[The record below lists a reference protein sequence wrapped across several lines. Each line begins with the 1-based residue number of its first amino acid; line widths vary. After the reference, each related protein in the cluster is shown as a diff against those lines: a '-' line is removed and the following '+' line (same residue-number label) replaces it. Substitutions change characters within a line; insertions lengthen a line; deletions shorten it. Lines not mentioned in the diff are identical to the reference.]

1 MVIARVNILGQLG
14 LPLWAQGVVLAVLG
28 GVIALTEWE
37 DDRDARQLIR
47 TRLARRNAFDVT
59 IRRDWSTLRRP
70 LVYDV
75 RFLAPSGERMYNR
88 CTVDP
93 SVEYVVHWHEP
104 IEPRRSPAD

>member
-1 MVIARVNILGQLG
+1 MLIAHVNLLDQLG
-14 LPLWAQGVVLAVLG
+14 IPLWGQVVMLALLG
-28 GVIALTEWE
+28 GFVAATEWE
-37 DDRDARQLIR
+37 ADRDARQLIR
-47 TRLARRNAFDVT
+47 TKLARRNAFDVT

-104 IEPRRSPAD
+104 IEPPRSPAD